1 MKETEGLPP
10 LSPSCPIYGGVSP
23 KDQEYWSFSR
33 CHFRKFPISLPTCRG
48 RIREGTGTGQSRR
61 VGSKHRAPSSVP
73 SLLVFWQTHHPQSK
87 TPGSDMAYKI
97 LQDLALLSL
106 WPHPPLP
113 CPCTFSHS
121 DWCQER
127 ARRLPWCGNSQPL
140 GRADWAQQEL
150 GFSPTFSLSQVP
162 LGREPNAQS
171 CSNTQTVSFFSA
183 ALTCFWHRVTFFIC
197 YQSLSARM

>member
-1 MKETEGLPP
+1 MGTPRAGILETVKSELPPATPLPSPTHRLTPGVTARQGQAQDQVLGHLNPLPWSPPTKITLEGENGLNWVLLGVKETEGLPP
-10 LSPSCPIYGGVSP
+10 LSPSCPIYGGGSP
-23 KDQEYWSFSR
+23 KDQECWSFSR

-106 WPHPPLP
+106 
-113 CPCTFSHS
+113 
-121 DWCQER
+121 
-127 ARRLPWCGNSQPL
+127 
-140 GRADWAQQEL
+140 
-150 GFSPTFSLSQVP
+150 
-162 LGREPNAQS
+162 
-171 CSNTQTVSFFSA
+171 
-183 ALTCFWHRVTFFIC
+183 
-197 YQSLSARM
+197 